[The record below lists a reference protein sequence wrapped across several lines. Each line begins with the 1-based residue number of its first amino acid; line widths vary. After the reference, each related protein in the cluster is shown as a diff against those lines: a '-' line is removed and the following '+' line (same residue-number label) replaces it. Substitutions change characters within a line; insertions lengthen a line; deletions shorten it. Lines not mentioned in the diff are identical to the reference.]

1 MGVLGAIAF
10 AILYAV
16 FFIGSAPLT
25 GWSIVGVLVTLAVGY
40 FFGAVVIRP

>member
-16 FFIGSAPLT
+16 FFIGSAPIA
-25 GWSIVGVLVTLAVGY
+25 GWGIVSVLVALAVGY